1 MSTATIELSSTR
13 QKLFEALGDT
23 QGAYIAHMKQ
33 WFRKKSTKEEF
44 DQAARKLLS
53 KVWVFGLHNQQM
65 QMSELYFNSNTLYLH
80 SWCVFMHDIVGTDQL
95 QV

>member
-53 KVWVFGLHNQQM
+53 KVWVFGLHKQ
-65 QMSELYFNSNTLYLH
+65 QMSELYLNSNTLHLH
-80 SWCVFMHDIVGTDQL
+80 SWCVFMHDIVETDQL

>member
-53 KVWVFGLHNQQM
+53 KVWYEYQVSMLNKQQM
-65 QMSELYFNSNTLYLH
+65 CELDINNTGTLHKNTKIYF
-80 SWCVFMHDIVGTDQL
+80 FMQKTT
-95 QV
+95 